1 MEGQGIPIAPGDGKY
16 HVEAQIQSD
25 RYYAVHLLGE
35 LEDSRATPILI
46 PLLQDTEINYKVA

>member
-1 MEGQGIPIAPGDGKY
+1 
-16 HVEAQIQSD
+16 VEAQIQSD